1 MLAIIQ
7 RLSHDLN
14 SGIFAV
20 NMCCIVLAD
29 LYLLY
34 FIKAADEKKA
44 YDMKVRALFPVYLV
58 GIRGFK
64 MPPIC
69 SASFFVSSVFPDA
82 LRNCPKITFHIVC
95 LFLR

>member
-44 YDMKVRALFPVYLV
+44 YDMKVRALEQQAKLQYDYYLQQDQKYNQTLQILYDV
-58 GIRGFK
+58 
-64 MPPIC
+64 
-69 SASFFVSSVFPDA
+69 
-82 LRNCPKITFHIVC
+82 N
-95 LFLR
+95 

>member
-44 YDMKVRALFPVYLV
+44 
-58 GIRGFK
+58 
-64 MPPIC
+64 
-69 SASFFVSSVFPDA
+69 
-82 LRNCPKITFHIVC
+82 
-95 LFLR
+95 

>member
-1 MLAIIQ
+1 MLASIQ
-7 RLSHDLN
+7 GLSHDLN

-44 YDMKVRALFPVYLV
+44 YDMKVRALEQQAKL
-58 GIRGFK
+58 
-64 MPPIC
+64 
-69 SASFFVSSVFPDA
+69 
-82 LRNCPKITFHIVC
+82 
-95 LFLR
+95 